1 MKMDKQLR
9 KEYIKKIQEKAK
21 KSGYKAPLHMFYKVQ
36 DDNLLY
42 AYFTIIPAGDLV
54 YRLETKKMSFD
65 NIFWTIMDMED
76 NIRRGNTLRV
86 NGAFTASG
94 ILISGDNINLTDD
107 MEGIA
112 EAFVDNAT
120 SEFANFMDNNDI
132 IDYIFSHDQIFDWE
146 ILKCL
151 AYIDADEIAKAV
163 DLAREQIEKGDR
175 GRFVNANKGFFERV
189 ILKYA

>member
-21 KSGYKAPLHMFYKVQ
+21 KSGYKAPQHMFYKVQ

-112 EAFVDNAT
+112 EDFVDNAT
-120 SEFANFMDNNDI
+120 SEFANFMENNDI

-151 AYIDADEIAKAV
+151 AYIDTDEIAKAV
-163 DLAREQIEKGDR
+163 ELAREQIEKGDR

>member
-42 AYFTIIPAGDLV
+42 AYFAIIPAGDLV

-112 EAFVDNAT
+112 DAFVDNAT
-120 SEFANFMDNNDI
+120 SEFANFMENNDI
-132 IDYIFSHDQIFDWE
+132 IDYIFSGKQVLALE
-146 ILKCL
+146 TLKCL
-151 AYIDADEIAKAV
+151 AYIDSGQESKAV
-163 DLAREQIEKGDR
+163 ELATKQIEKGDT
-175 GRFVNANKGFFERV
+175 GQFVSANKGFFERV
-189 ILKYA
+189 VIKYA

>member
-1 MKMDKQLR
+1 
-9 KEYIKKIQEKAK
+9 
-21 KSGYKAPLHMFYKVQ
+21 MFYKVQ

-42 AYFTIIPAGDLV
+42 AYFTIIPKGDLV

-112 EAFVDNAT
+112 EDFVDNAT
-120 SEFANFMDNNDI
+120 SEFANFMENNDI

-163 DLAREQIEKGDR
+163 DLARGQIEKGDR